1 LEDVA
6 IAMRQAVKEEKDPWD
21 ARSYMMIA
29 ATVVAFLSVKVYH
42 YYQTGNA
49 L

>member
-1 LEDVA
+1 MA
-6 IAMRQAVKEEKDPWD
+6 IAMRQAAKEEKDPWD

-29 ATVVAFLSVKVYH
+29 ATVGAFLSVKVSH

>member
-1 LEDVA
+1 
-6 IAMRQAVKEEKDPWD
+6 MRQAVKEEKDAWD

-29 ATVVAFLSVKVYH
+29 AKFVAFLSVKVYH
-42 YYQTGNA
+42 YYQTGHA

>member
-1 LEDVA
+1 MA
-6 IAMRQAVKEEKDPWD
+6 IGMRQAVKEEKDPWD
-21 ARSYMMIA
+21 ARTYMIIA
-29 ATVVAFLSVKVYH
+29 ATVVAFLSVKMYH